1 MIAGGNATLLVAD
14 LDRAVRF
21 YVETLGFKLR
31 VRHGPPRDWAEVD
44 AGGGLVLGLHPAPE
58 APERGGP
65 RPGVR
70 GSISIGL
77 EVNQPIDEVV
87 QVLSNRGVVFQGPVR
102 QDGPVKRASFA
113 DPDGNALYLAEPHE
127 PKT

>member
-31 VRHGPPRDWAEVD
+31 VRHGPHWGEVD
-44 AGGGLVLGLHPAPE
+44 AGGGLILGLHLAPE
-58 APERGGP
+58 QRGP
-65 RPGVR
+65 RPGAQ

-77 EVNQPIDEVV
+77 EVNQPIAEVV
-87 QVLSNRGVVFQGPVR
+87 QVLSNRGVVFHGPVR
-102 QDGPVKRASFA
+102 EDGAVKLAFFA
-113 DPDGNALYLAEPHE
+113 DPDGNSLYLAEPYE
-127 PKT
+127 DRS

>member
-31 VRHGPPRDWAEVD
+31 VRDGLPKDRAEVD
-44 AGGGLVLGLHPAPE
+44 AGGGLVLGLHVASE
-58 APERGGP
+58 QRGP
-65 RPGVR
+65 RPGTQ
-70 GSISIGL
+70 GSIAIGL

-87 QVLSNRGVVFQGPVR
+87 QVLANRGVAFQGPVR
-102 QDGPVKRASFA
+102 EDGAVKVALFA
-113 DPDGNALYLAEPHE
+113 DPDGNSLYLAEPYGDRSE
-127 PKT
+127 RD

>member
-31 VRHGPPRDWAEVD
+31 VRHGPHWAEVD
-44 AGGGLVLGLHPAPE
+44 AGGGLVLGLHPAGDRPQ
-58 APERGGP
+58 GP
-65 RPGVR
+65 RPGAH

-77 EVNQPIDEVV
+77 EVNQPIAEVV
-87 QVLSNRGVVFQGPVR
+87 QVLANRGVVFHGPVR
-102 QDGPVKRASFA
+102 EDGAVKLAFFA
-113 DPDGNALYLAEPHE
+113 DPDGNALYLAEPYQA
-127 PKT
+127 KT